1 MQNQQMAQMQ
11 AQMNANGSVNGTPVM
26 GNMAQPKRM
35 GTADPVEKLNTYI
48 YDYFL
53 RNRHHALARAM
64 LDCDLKL
71 STEKSSPNK
80 SNGARDIDMP
90 DDMPLP
96 ALPSGQV
103 ADNSFLL
110 DWWVQFWDIF
120 AAARGP
126 NGGPKNAVQYLGHNR
141 NLGQMQ
147 NEQRNQ
153 RLMMANN
160 PIANAQYMMARNG
173 AMANGNQTDLKR
185 AAAMNNRPAGNPMA
199 GMQPMKNPNMIQ
211 MQRDGS
217 NMDMNGN
224 RPNSPGSN
232 ENAPSPNKRPRVD
245 GGMNAGNMPNN
256 QFNEFMPQG
265 PGAQQK
271 NIEVYAQSLAHQ
283 HRVAMSNTS
292 SPQGMN
298 SGVQGS
304 PMAQSGLDGQ
314 DLTFAG
320 NGPRPGNMPT
330 NPPGAPQQGN
340 HALQDYQMQLMLLEQ
355 QNKKRLLMARQ
366 EQDNQSGHPQ
376 QGVIGAPGF
385 GAAMSPQGSRAG
397 GPSPNPADQMK
408 RGTPKLG
415 QQNLPGSPM
424 PEGIMGQ
431 QRGSPAPNM
440 NFDPAL
446 APPGMPPQFYP
457 QNMGP
462 GPNGNPMMRPPS
474 SHPNGGPQ
482 FNGQPLTQE
491 QMQAMRNGQ
500 MPPNGWR
507 GGPQPGMM
515 GPGGQQMGPMSQ
527 NPQQRQQMPPPPA
540 PSNEQPRPEPSPSVS
555 NQAPPTPN
563 QGNKPNPK
571 KKMAK
576 DNKKPANKKGNTGA
590 TPATSNGEEP
600 PTPTSST
607 PVAPITPVHKQSFNQ
622 GQNGGPQ
629 QPVQPQPPS
638 DQPMDNGGPPFG
650 NIDGDPNGF
659 DLGLNFGDDAGA
671 LENFDFDSFL
681 HTGNDNDTF
690 GNLVSDFDFP
700 NAAEV

>member
-35 GTADPVEKLNTYI
+35 GNNDPVEKLNTYI

-64 LDCDLKL
+64 LDGDLKM
-71 STEKSSPNK
+71 STEKPSPNK
-80 SNGARDIDMP
+80 SNVASDIDMP

-96 ALPSGQV
+96 ALPAGQV

-160 PIANAQYMMARNG
+160 PMANAQYMMARNG
-173 AMANGNQTDLKR
+173 GMTNGKPTELQRT
-185 AAAMNNRPAGNPMA
+185 AHMNNRPTGNPMA
-199 GMQPMKNPNMIQ
+199 GMQSMKNPNMIQ

-232 ENAPSPNKRPRVD
+232 ENAPSPNKRPRVE

-271 NIEVYAQSLAHQ
+271 NIE
-283 HRVAMSNTS
+283 
-292 SPQGMN
+292 GIN

-320 NGPRPGNMPT
+320 NGPRPGSMPT

-440 NFDPAL
+440 NFDPTL

-457 QNMGP
+457 QTMGP

-482 FNGQPLTQE
+482 FNGQPMTQE

-500 MPPNGWR
+500 MAQNGWR

-515 GPGGQQMGPMSQ
+515 GPGGQQMGGPMGQ

-540 PSNEQPRPEPSPSVS
+540 PTNEQPRPEPSPSVS

-563 QGNKPNPK
+563 QGNKANPK
-571 KKMAK
+571 KKVTK
-576 DNKKPANKKGNTGA
+576 DNKKPANKKGNAGA

-650 NIDGDPNGF
+650 NIDGDPNGI
-659 DLGLNFGDDAGA
+659 DLAFNFGDDAGA

-681 HTGNDNDTF
+681 HTGNDNDAF

>member
-1 MQNQQMAQMQ
+1 
-11 AQMNANGSVNGTPVM
+11 
-26 GNMAQPKRM
+26 
-35 GTADPVEKLNTYI
+35 
-48 YDYFL
+48 
-53 RNRHHALARAM
+53 
-64 LDCDLKL
+64 
-71 STEKSSPNK
+71 
-80 SNGARDIDMP
+80 
-90 DDMPLP
+90 
-96 ALPSGQV
+96 
-103 ADNSFLL
+103 
-110 DWWVQFWDIF
+110 
-120 AAARGP
+120 
-126 NGGPKNAVQYLGHNR
+126 
-141 NLGQMQ
+141 
-147 NEQRNQ
+147 
-153 RLMMANN
+153 
-160 PIANAQYMMARNG
+160 
-173 AMANGNQTDLKR
+173 
-185 AAAMNNRPAGNPMA
+185 MA
-199 GMQPMKNPNMIQ
+199 GMQSMKNPNMIQ

-232 ENAPSPNKRPRVD
+232 ENAPSPNKRPRVEGTSSVTPTTRAQANQD
-245 GGMNAGNMPNN
+245 RPTGGTNAGNMPNN

-292 SPQGMN
+292 SPQGIN

-320 NGPRPGNMPT
+320 NGPRPGSMPT

-440 NFDPAL
+440 NFDPTL

-482 FNGQPLTQE
+482 FNGQPMTQE

-500 MPPNGWR
+500 MAQNGGWR

-515 GPGGQQMGPMSQ
+515 GPGGQQMGGPMGQ

-540 PSNEQPRPEPSPSVS
+540 PTNEQPRPEPSPSVS

-563 QGNKPNPK
+563 QGNKANPK
-571 KKMAK
+571 KKVTK
-576 DNKKPANKKGNTGA
+576 DNKVKSRASPR
-590 TPATSNGEEP
+590 
-600 PTPTSST
+600 
-607 PVAPITPVHKQSFNQ
+607 
-622 GQNGGPQ
+622 
-629 QPVQPQPPS
+629 
-638 DQPMDNGGPPFG
+638 
-650 NIDGDPNGF
+650 
-659 DLGLNFGDDAGA
+659 A
-671 LENFDFDSFL
+671 LYPLEQR
-681 HTGNDNDTF
+681 
-690 GNLVSDFDFP
+690 
-700 NAAEV
+700 

>member
-35 GTADPVEKLNTYI
+35 GNNDPVEKLNTYI

-64 LDCDLKL
+64 LDGDLKM
-71 STEKSSPNK
+71 STEKPSPNK
-80 SNGARDIDMP
+80 SNVASDIDMP

-96 ALPSGQV
+96 ALPAGQV

-160 PIANAQYMMARNG
+160 PMANAQYMMARNG
-173 AMANGNQTDLKR
+173 AMTNGKPTELQRT
-185 AAAMNNRPAGNPMA
+185 AHMNNRPPGNPRA
-199 GMQPMKNPNMIQ
+199 GMQSMKNPNMIQ

-232 ENAPSPNKRPRVD
+232 ENAPSPNKRPRVE

-271 NIEVYAQSLAHQ
+271 NIE
-283 HRVAMSNTS
+283 
-292 SPQGMN
+292 GIN

-320 NGPRPGNMPT
+320 NGPRPGSMPT

-440 NFDPAL
+440 NFDPTL

-482 FNGQPLTQE
+482 FNGQPTTQE

-500 MPPNGWR
+500 MAQNGWR

-515 GPGGQQMGPMSQ
+515 GPGGQQMGGPMGQ

-540 PSNEQPRPEPSPSVS
+540 PTNEQPRPEPSPSVS

-563 QGNKPNPK
+563 QGNKANPK
-571 KKMAK
+571 KKVTK
-576 DNKKPANKKGNTGA
+576 DNKKPANKKGNAGA

-650 NIDGDPNGF
+650 NIDGDPNGI
-659 DLGLNFGDDAGA
+659 DLAFNFGDDAGA

-681 HTGNDNDTF
+681 HTGNDNDAF

>member
-1 MQNQQMAQMQ
+1 
-11 AQMNANGSVNGTPVM
+11 
-26 GNMAQPKRM
+26 
-35 GTADPVEKLNTYI
+35 
-48 YDYFL
+48 
-53 RNRHHALARAM
+53 
-64 LDCDLKL
+64 
-71 STEKSSPNK
+71 
-80 SNGARDIDMP
+80 
-90 DDMPLP
+90 
-96 ALPSGQV
+96 
-103 ADNSFLL
+103 
-110 DWWVQFWDIF
+110 
-120 AAARGP
+120 
-126 NGGPKNAVQYLGHNR
+126 
-141 NLGQMQ
+141 
-147 NEQRNQ
+147 
-153 RLMMANN
+153 
-160 PIANAQYMMARNG
+160 
-173 AMANGNQTDLKR
+173 
-185 AAAMNNRPAGNPMA
+185 
-199 GMQPMKNPNMIQ
+199 
-211 MQRDGS
+211 
-217 NMDMNGN
+217 
-224 RPNSPGSN
+224 
-232 ENAPSPNKRPRVD
+232 
-245 GGMNAGNMPNN
+245 MNAGNMPNN

-292 SPQGMN
+292 SPQGIN

-320 NGPRPGNMPT
+320 NGPRPGSMPT

-440 NFDPAL
+440 NFDPTL

-482 FNGQPLTQE
+482 FNGQPMTQE

-500 MPPNGWR
+500 MAQNGGWR

-515 GPGGQQMGPMSQ
+515 GPGVAGSQ
-527 NPQQRQQMPPPPA
+527 HFRPA
-540 PSNEQPRPEPSPSVS
+540 PMFIDGNHGHPAQPEQQDVSQISGGIPPGVMLVESAEHTIFYRITGNICPWLSPGTPLTLEPLAAAS
-555 NQAPPTPN
+555 T
-563 QGNKPNPK
+563 
-571 KKMAK
+571 
-576 DNKKPANKKGNTGA
+576 TGLNRLIQICNDG
-590 TPATSNGEEP
+590 TPADELENCAVTECIELANGLWE
-600 PTPTSST
+600 
-607 PVAPITPVHKQSFNQ
+607 K
-622 GQNGGPQ
+622 GQTFKYNDA
-629 QPVQPQPPS
+629 VS
-638 DQPMDNGGPPFG
+638 RV
-650 NIDGDPNGF
+650 
-659 DLGLNFGDDAGA
+659 LTLKDAGWD
-671 LENFDFDSFL
+671 NTRNRGNGSSL
-681 HTGNDNDTF
+681 HLWGHRI
-690 GNLVSDFDFP
+690 
-700 NAAEV
+700 

>member
-35 GTADPVEKLNTYI
+35 GNNDPVEKLNTYI

-64 LDCDLKL
+64 LDGDLKM
-71 STEKSSPNK
+71 STEKPSPNK
-80 SNGARDIDMP
+80 SNVASDIDMP

-96 ALPSGQV
+96 ALPAGQV

-160 PIANAQYMMARNG
+160 PMANAQYMMARNG
-173 AMANGNQTDLKR
+173 AMTNGKPTELQRT
-185 AAAMNNRPAGNPMA
+185 AHMNNRPTGNPMA
-199 GMQPMKNPNMIQ
+199 GMQSMKNPNMIQ

-232 ENAPSPNKRPRVD
+232 ENAPSPNKRPRVE

-271 NIEVYAQSLAHQ
+271 NIE
-283 HRVAMSNTS
+283 
-292 SPQGMN
+292 GIN

-320 NGPRPGNMPT
+320 NGPRPGSMPT

-440 NFDPAL
+440 NFDPTL

-482 FNGQPLTQE
+482 FNGQPMTQE

-500 MPPNGWR
+500 MAQNGWR

-515 GPGGQQMGPMSQ
+515 GPGGQQMGGPMGQ

-540 PSNEQPRPEPSPSVS
+540 PTNEQPRPEPSPSVS

-563 QGNKPNPK
+563 QGNKANPK
-571 KKMAK
+571 KKVTK
-576 DNKKPANKKGNTGA
+576 DNKKPANKKGNAGA

-650 NIDGDPNGF
+650 NIDGDPNGI
-659 DLGLNFGDDAGA
+659 DLAFNFGDDAGA

-681 HTGNDNDTF
+681 HTGNDNDAF

>member
-35 GTADPVEKLNTYI
+35 GNNDPVEKLNTYI

-64 LDCDLKL
+64 LDGDLKM
-71 STEKSSPNK
+71 STEKPSPNK
-80 SNGARDIDMP
+80 SNVASDIDMP

-96 ALPSGQV
+96 ALPAGQV

-160 PIANAQYMMARNG
+160 PMANAQYMMARNG
-173 AMANGNQTDLKR
+173 GMTNGKPTELQRT
-185 AAAMNNRPAGNPMA
+185 AHMNNRPTGNPMA
-199 GMQPMKNPNMIQ
+199 GMQSMKNPNMIQ

-232 ENAPSPNKRPRVD
+232 ENAPSPNKRPRVE

-271 NIEVYAQSLAHQ
+271 NIE
-283 HRVAMSNTS
+283 
-292 SPQGMN
+292 GIN

-320 NGPRPGNMPT
+320 NGPRPGSMPT

-440 NFDPAL
+440 NFDPTL

-457 QNMGP
+457 QTMGP

-482 FNGQPLTQE
+482 FNGQPMTQE

-500 MPPNGWR
+500 MAQNGWR

-515 GPGGQQMGPMSQ
+515 GPGGQQMGGPMGQ

-540 PSNEQPRPEPSPSVS
+540 PTNEQPRPEPSPSVS

-563 QGNKPNPK
+563 QGNKANPK
-571 KKMAK
+571 KKVTK
-576 DNKKPANKKGNTGA
+576 DNKPANKKGNAGA

-650 NIDGDPNGF
+650 NIDGDPNGI
-659 DLGLNFGDDAGA
+659 DLAFNFGDDAGA

-681 HTGNDNDTF
+681 HTGNDNDAF

>member
-35 GTADPVEKLNTYI
+35 GNNDPVEKLNTYI

-64 LDCDLKL
+64 LDGDLKM
-71 STEKSSPNK
+71 STEKPSPNK
-80 SNGARDIDMP
+80 SNVASDIDMP

-96 ALPSGQV
+96 ALPAGQV

-160 PIANAQYMMARNG
+160 PMANAQYMMARNG
-173 AMANGNQTDLKR
+173 GMTNGKPTELQRT
-185 AAAMNNRPAGNPMA
+185 AHMNNRPTGNPMA
-199 GMQPMKNPNMIQ
+199 GMQSMKNPNMIQ

-232 ENAPSPNKRPRVD
+232 ENAPSPNKRPRVE

-271 NIEVYAQSLAHQ
+271 NIE
-283 HRVAMSNTS
+283 
-292 SPQGMN
+292 GIN

-320 NGPRPGNMPT
+320 NGPRPGSMPT

-440 NFDPAL
+440 NFDPTL

-482 FNGQPLTQE
+482 FNGQPMTQE

-500 MPPNGWR
+500 MAQNGWR

-515 GPGGQQMGPMSQ
+515 GPGGQQMGGPMGQ

-540 PSNEQPRPEPSPSVS
+540 PTNEQPRPEPSPSVS

-563 QGNKPNPK
+563 QGNKANPK
-571 KKMAK
+571 KKVTK
-576 DNKKPANKKGNTGA
+576 DNKPANKKGNAGA

-650 NIDGDPNGF
+650 NIDGDPNGI
-659 DLGLNFGDDAGA
+659 DLAFNFGDDAGA

-681 HTGNDNDTF
+681 HTGNDNDAF

>member
-1 MQNQQMAQMQ
+1 MQNQQMAQM
-11 AQMNANGSVNGTPVM
+11 AQMNANGSLNGTPIM
-26 GNMAQPKRM
+26 GNMAHPKRM
-35 GTADPVEKLNTYI
+35 GDQDPKEKLNTYI

-53 RNRHHALARAM
+53 RNRHHTLARAM
-64 LDCDLKL
+64 LECDLKL
-71 STEKSSPNK
+71 NTEKASPNNK
-80 SNGARDIDMP
+80 PNGASDLDMP
-90 DDMPLP
+90 DDLPLP
-96 ALPSGQV
+96 LMPPGQA

-120 AAARGP
+120 AAARGAG
-126 NGGPKNAVQYLGHNR
+126 GGPKNAAQYLGHNR
-141 NLGQMQ
+141 NLGHIQ
-147 NEQRNQ
+147 NQQRDQ
-153 RLMMANN
+153 RLMMATN
-160 PIANAQYMMARNG
+160 PMNGAQYMMRNG
-173 AMANGNQTDLKR
+173 AMTNGNQTDLKR

-245 GGMNAGNMPNN
+245 GGMNAGNMPSN

-271 NIEVYAQSLAHQ
+271 NIE
-283 HRVAMSNTS
+283 
-292 SPQGMN
+292 GMN

-304 PMAQSGLDGQ
+304 PMAQPGLDGQ
-314 DLTFAG
+314 DLTFAP
-320 NGPRPGNMPT
+320 NGPRPGNMPN
-330 NPPGAPQQGN
+330 NPQGAPQQGN

-424 PEGIMGQ
+424 PEGMMGQ
-431 QRGSPAPNM
+431 QRASPAPNM
-440 NFDPAL
+440 NFDPSL

-457 QNMGP
+457 QNMS

-474 SHPNGGPQ
+474 SHPQPPN
-482 FNGQPLTQE
+482 FNGQQLTPA
-491 QMQAMRNGQ
+491 QMEAMRNGQ
-500 MPPNGWR
+500 MQQNGWR
-507 GGPQPGMM
+507 GPQPGMM
-515 GPGGQQMGPMSQ
+515 GPGGQQMGGPMGQ

-540 PSNEQPRPEPSPSVS
+540 PTNEPPRPEPSPSVS

-563 QGNKPNPK
+563 QGNKANPK
-571 KKMAK
+571 KKVTK
-576 DNKKPANKKGNTGA
+576 DNKKPANNKKGANAGS
-590 TPATSNGEEP
+590 TPATTNGEEP

-622 GQNGGPQ
+622 GQNGQP

-638 DQPMDNGGPPFG
+638 DQNMDNGGPPFG

-659 DLGLNFGDDAGA
+659 DLGLNFGDDPGA
-671 LENFDFDSFL
+671 LETFDFDSFL
-681 HTGNDNDTF
+681 QTGNDNDAF

-700 NAAEV
+700 NPTEV

>member
-35 GTADPVEKLNTYI
+35 GNNDPVEKLNTYI

-64 LDCDLKL
+64 LDGDLKM
-71 STEKSSPNK
+71 STEKPSPNK
-80 SNGARDIDMP
+80 SNVASDIDMP

-96 ALPSGQV
+96 ALPAGQV

-160 PIANAQYMMARNG
+160 PMANAQYMMARNG
-173 AMANGNQTDLKR
+173 GMTNGKPTELQRT
-185 AAAMNNRPAGNPMA
+185 AHMNNRPRTGNPMA
-199 GMQPMKNPNMIQ
+199 GMQSMKNPNMIQ

-232 ENAPSPNKRPRVD
+232 ENAPSPNKRPRVE

-271 NIEVYAQSLAHQ
+271 NIE
-283 HRVAMSNTS
+283 
-292 SPQGMN
+292 GIN

-320 NGPRPGNMPT
+320 NGPRPGSMPT

-440 NFDPAL
+440 NFDPTL

-482 FNGQPLTQE
+482 FNGQPMTQE

-500 MPPNGWR
+500 MAQNGGWR

-515 GPGGQQMGPMSQ
+515 GPGGQQMGGPMGQ

-540 PSNEQPRPEPSPSVS
+540 PTNEQPRPEPSPSVS

-563 QGNKPNPK
+563 QGNKANPK
-571 KKMAK
+571 K
-576 DNKKPANKKGNTGA
+576 KKPANKKGNAGA

-650 NIDGDPNGF
+650 NIDGDPNGI
-659 DLGLNFGDDAGA
+659 DLAFNFGDDAGA

-681 HTGNDNDTF
+681 HTGNDNDAF

-700 NAAEV
+700 NAVDA